1 MTENLTRGARFR
13 PTYVFLLTCA
23 MSAIF
28 IAMIW
33 PFLDALLMAAIGA
46 AMLHPVYRYFRTLY
60 RGREAPAAVTTI
72 FVVLIIIVGPLTVF
86 LGIVV
91 AQAFEVSETAIPWVR
106 EYLSRDQNMFVVEQ
120 WIIDRVPALEGMLP
134 TRAQL
139 LQGVGNVA
147 QTTGS
152 FLVARASKMT
162 SGTAAFFLNLFV
174 MLYAMFFFLISG
186 RAVLDKILSY
196 SPLAPEED
204 EWLVGRF
211 SSVARATIKGSVVI
225 GILQGALGGL
235 GFAVAGIAGPAFWAT
250 VMAVLSIFPGV
261 GSAAVWIPAVLYLF
275 AQGETL
281 AAVLLLV
288 WCAGVVG
295 TIDNVLRPKL
305 VGRDAELPDL
315 LIFLS
320 TLGGLLLFGG
330 VGFIV
335 GPIIASLFLVVWE
348 IYGTILSDPQQA
360 GSSGA

>member
-33 PFLDALLMAAIGA
+33 PFIDALLMAAIGA

-60 RGREAPAAVTTI
+60 RGREAPAAVTTL

-91 AQAFEVSETAIPWVR
+91 TQAF
-106 EYLSRDQNMFVVEQ
+106 
-120 WIIDRVPALEGMLP
+120 
-134 TRAQL
+134 
-139 LQGVGNVA
+139 
-147 QTTGS
+147 
-152 FLVARASKMT
+152 

-186 RAVLDKILSY
+186 RAVLDKLLSY

-204 EWLVGRF
+204 ERLVGRF
-211 SSVARATIKGSVVI
+211 SSVARATLKGSVVI